1 MKQEEKRITKTTK
14 EKNSV
19 YEKIQIKNS
28 KDKQRGKKGGGE
40 E

>member
-19 YEKIQIKNS
+19 YEKIHY
-28 KDKQRGKKGGGE
+28 KQKRIPRTKWAKGGGG
-40 E
+40 

>member
-19 YEKIQIKNS
+19 YVKIHLQIKNS
-28 KDKQRGKKGGGE
+28 KAQRGKKGGGG
-40 E
+40 